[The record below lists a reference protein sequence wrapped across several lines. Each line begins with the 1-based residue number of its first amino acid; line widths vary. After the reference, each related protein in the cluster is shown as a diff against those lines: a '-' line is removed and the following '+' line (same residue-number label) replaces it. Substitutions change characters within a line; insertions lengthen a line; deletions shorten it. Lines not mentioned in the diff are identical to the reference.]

1 MDFRDYTYVQM
12 IAQYKTFSRA
22 ADALY
27 ISQPS
32 LSKFLQKLEEE
43 LGTPLFKRV
52 NKQMYPTYAGERFLE
67 TGQSIFALQNRLD
80 RTSARSPAMR
90 PGRSASPSPPP
101 VDIMYYQE
109 FSRSLK
115 NNTRIFTLI
124 SKNEMSQELN
134 RH

>member
-12 IAQYKTFSRA
+12 IAQYKTISRA

-52 NKQMYPTYAGERFLE
+52 NKQMYPLMRERGFW
-67 TGQSIFALQNRLD
+67 R
-80 RTSARSPAMR
+80 PA
-90 PGRSASPSPPP
+90 
-101 VDIMYYQE
+101 
-109 FSRSLK
+109 SRSLPCR
-115 NNTRIFTLI
+115 TA
-124 SKNEMSQELN
+124 
-134 RH
+134 

>member
-12 IAQYKTFSRA
+12 IAQYKTISRA

-52 NKQMYPTYAGERFLE
+52 NKQMYPTYAGERIPVSYTHL
-67 TGQSIFALQNRLD
+67 TLP
-80 RTSARSPAMR
+80 TSDL
-90 PGRSASPSPPP
+90 
-101 VDIMYYQE
+101 V
-109 FSRSLK
+109 
-115 NNTRIFTLI
+115 
-124 SKNEMSQELN
+124 
-134 RH
+134 

>member
-12 IAQYKTFSRA
+12 IAQYKTISRA

-80 RTSARSPAMR
+80 RTIRQITSHETGQTKDHFLTVNMEVFQFRVTER
-90 PGRSASPSPPP
+90 DG
-101 VDIMYYQE
+101 V
-109 FSRSLK
+109 
-115 NNTRIFTLI
+115 N
-124 SKNEMSQELN
+124 SQIGDSVF
-134 RH
+134 

>member
-12 IAQYKTFSRA
+12 IAQYKTISRA

-67 TGQSIFALQNRLD
+67 TG
-80 RTSARSPAMR
+80 
-90 PGRSASPSPPP
+90 P
-101 VDIMYYQE
+101 VDLCPAEPLRPHHPPDHQP
-109 FSRSLK
+109 
-115 NNTRIFTLI
+115 
-124 SKNEMSQELN
+124 
-134 RH
+134 